1 MSAISTVTVMTLRT
15 RIASS
20 TADASTT
27 PIAGTMDAA
36 APGALGTA
44 YGPTSGPGRAGGSDG
59 RSRPGGRGSPPGRGR
74 RRVRA
79 GGRVAEVAE
88 GVVRRRGDA
97 LFPTVPSPEPYGEP
111 ETSEAPGRVSSPVP
125 PPGVRERLVA
135 GIRDRT
141 PLWVQTRCGLEPRTL
156 AALTVVLLVAAG
168 LAGGYFW
175 MGRPEPVRAPEL
187 VRAAPAT
194 VAPKGRAGAE
204 PEPEARQEVGS
215 PATPPVPPP
224 APPVPLASSGTKVVV
239 VDVGGKVRRPGVL
252 TLPAGSRVEDALQ
265 AAGGVRSGADL
276 TGVNRARVLSD
287 GEQVLVDVPG
297 AQAGGPGPGSGGSAG
312 GAGGGGVPG
321 APVSLN
327 TATVEQLDTL
337 PGVGP
342 VLAQHIV
349 DHRTEHGGFRSVSEL
364 REVSGIGE
372 RRFADL
378 EPLVRP

>member
-1 MSAISTVTVMTLRT
+1 M
-15 RIASS
+15 
-20 TADASTT
+20 
-27 PIAGTMDAA
+27 AG
-36 APGALGTA
+36 
-44 YGPTSGPGRAGGSDG
+44 
-59 RSRPGGRGSPPGRGR
+59 
-74 RRVRA
+74 V
-79 GGRVAEVAE
+79 
-88 GVVRRRGDA
+88 
-97 LFPTVPSPEPYGEP
+97 
-111 ETSEAPGRVSSPVP
+111 
-125 PPGVRERLVA
+125 
-135 GIRDRT
+135 RDRT

-156 AALTVVLLVAAG
+156 AALTVVLLVAVG

-194 VAPKGRAGAE
+194 VAPATDVPAGRAG
-204 PEPEARQEVGS
+204 PEPEAPRKVGAPS
-215 PATPPVPPP
+215 APA
-224 APPVPLASSGTKVVV
+224 APPVPSGAKVV

-252 TLPAGSRVEDALQ
+252 TLPAGSRVEDALR

-297 AQAGGPGPGSGGSAG
+297 AQAGGPGPGSGGNAG
-312 GAGGGGVPG
+312 GTGGTGGTGGGGAPG

-327 TATVEQLDTL
+327 SATVEQLDAL